1 MSLTRFLLRS
11 VLVCLVAGS
20 ALHGLATA
28 RASPALPSA
37 LAGCDGGTGAPAI
50 CAAAQLK
57 VLNATMRELY
67 RAELARTQGTIAE
80 RRLIHAQNQWRRYAN
95 ADCMFSHG
103 PRRDGGPTW
112 AQREDDCLAAHVR
125 RRIARLRA
133 EADCRPGDCP
143 PPR

>member
-1 MSLTRFLLRS
+1 MSFTRFVLRS
-11 VLVCLVAGS
+11 VLVCLVAGP
-20 ALHGLATA
+20 ALPGLATA
-28 RASPALPSA
+28 RASPAPPPA
-37 LAGCDGGTGAPAI
+37 QAGCDGGAGSPAI

-57 VLNATMRELY
+57 ALNATMRRLY

-103 PRRDGGPTW
+103 PRRDGGPAWT
-112 AQREDDCLAAHVR
+112 QREDDCLAAHVR